1 MFAGPSAYMNHAM
14 TLGKKLAIGAI
25 SLVPAIALG
34 VAVWALVRYD
44 QGTSG
49 GVFVAAIIVSGIV
62 DTGLAAFYVPHVYD
76 NPRLKDTKILWI
88 VLLGL
93 PYITVAP
100 IYWLIYVLP
109 EKPRPPDVPAEQKGG
124 AWYADPWGEAP
135 FRWWDGQRW
144 TDWVTG
150 PPDH

>member
-1 MFAGPSAYMNHAM
+1 M
-14 TLGKKLAIGAI
+14 TLGRKLAVLAL
-25 SLVPAIALG
+25 SLAPLIAAG
-34 VAVWALVRYD
+34 VAVWALTND
-44 QGTSG
+44 DETLF
-49 GVFVAAIIVSGIV
+49 FVAITFS
-62 DTGLAAFYVPHVYD
+62 GLADSALAVFYIPHVHD
-76 NPRLKDTKILWI
+76 NPRLKDGKLVWI

-109 EKPRPPDVPAEQKGG
+109 EKPGSREEQSQPLGG

-135 FRWWDGQRW
+135 FRWWDGDRW

-150 PPDH
+150 PP

>member
-1 MFAGPSAYMNHAM
+1 M
-14 TLGKKLAIGAI
+14 GKKLAILAVSVLPLITIGI
-25 SLVPAIALG
+25 
-34 VAVWALVRYD
+34 AVWAELND
-44 QGTSG
+44 HHDLF
-49 GVFVAAIIVSGIV
+49 FVALTASGFI
-62 DTGLAAFYVPHVYD
+62 DSGLGVIYIPHVHD

-100 IYWLIYVLP
+100 LYWLIYILP
-109 EKPRPPDVPAEQKGG
+109 EKPRPPEEHPQPLGG

-135 FRWWDGQRW
+135 FRWWDGQGW

-150 PPDH
+150 PPGQASP

>member
-1 MFAGPSAYMNHAM
+1 MSM
-14 TLGKKLAIGAI
+14 GKKLAIGAL

-34 VAVWALVRYD
+34 VAVWALLQED
-44 QGTSG
+44 EGTSG
-49 GVFVAAIIVSGIV
+49 GVFFLAILISGIV
-62 DTGLAAFYVPHVYD
+62 DTGLAAFYIPHVHD
-76 NPRLKDTKILWI
+76 NPRLKELKILWI

-100 IYWLIYVLP
+100 IYWAIYVLP
-109 EKPRPPDVPAEQKGG
+109 EKAPPPGTQPQQLGG

-150 PPDH
+150 PPPNN

>member
-1 MFAGPSAYMNHAM
+1 M
-14 TLGKKLAIGAI
+14 GKKLAIGAL

-34 VAVWALVRYD
+34 VAVWALLQD
-44 QGTSG
+44 DEGTSG
-49 GVFVAAIIVSGIV
+49 GVFVLAILISGIV
-62 DTGLAAFYVPHVYD
+62 DTGLAAFYIPHVHD
-76 NPRLKDTKILWI
+76 NPRLKDLKILWI

-100 IYWLIYVLP
+100 IYWAIYVLP
-109 EKPRPPDVPAEQKGG
+109 EKAPPPGAQPQQQGG

-150 PPDH
+150 PPADN